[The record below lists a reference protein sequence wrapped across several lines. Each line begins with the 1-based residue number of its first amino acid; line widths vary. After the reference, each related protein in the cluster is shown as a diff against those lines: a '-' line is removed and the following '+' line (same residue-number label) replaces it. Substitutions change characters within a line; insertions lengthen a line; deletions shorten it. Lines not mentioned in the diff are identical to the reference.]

1 MQEQNSTGRR
11 AALVTGASQGI
22 GAAIA
27 LALARD
33 GFDVAVSAT
42 RAENLAGT
50 VAALAPTG
58 ARVVPVAFSLRSLPS
73 VEQAMTEVIRAFPH
87 LDVLVNNAGVTL
99 RKTALEVT
107 PAEWGTVIDT
117 NLKGTFFL
125 SQQMGRH
132 LIGSGRTG
140 CIISVAST
148 HGVVALAQRSTYGI
162 SKAAIIHM
170 TRMLAIEWAEHGIRV
185 NAIAPG
191 TVETPSRAAFFAA
204 DPKLREALLQRIPLH
219 TFGTAEEVAG
229 AVCYLASP
237 QATCITGQTLLLD
250 GGLTAY

>member
-1 MQEQNSTGRR
+1 MQEQNPTGRR

-22 GAAIA
+22 GAAIS
-27 LALARD
+27 LALARN
-33 GFDVAVSAT
+33 GFAVAVSAT

-50 VAALAPTG
+50 IAALAPTG
-58 ARVVPVAFSLRSLPS
+58 VRVVPVALNLRSLPS
-73 VEQAMTEVIRAFPH
+73 LEQAMAGIISAFPD
-87 LDVLVNNAGVTL
+87 LDVLINNAGITL
-99 RKTALEVT
+99 RRTALEVT
-107 PAEWGTVIDT
+107 PAEWETVIDT

-132 LIGSGRTG
+132 LIGSGRAG
-140 CIISVAST
+140 CIINIAST
-148 HGVVALAQRSTYGI
+148 HGVVGLAQRSTYGI
-162 SKAAIIHM
+162 SKAAIIQM

-204 DPKLREALLQRIPLH
+204 DPKARESMLNRIPLRR
-219 TFGTAEEVAG
+219 FGTTEEVAG

-237 QATCITGQTLLLD
+237 QATYITGQTLLLD

>member
-1 MQEQNSTGRR
+1 MQEQNPTGRR

-33 GFDVAVSAT
+33 EFDVAVAAT
-42 RAENLAGT
+42 RVENLAGT

-58 ARVVPVAFSLRSLPS
+58 VRVVPVALSLRSLPS
-73 VEQAMTEVIRAFPH
+73 LEQAMSEVIRAFPD
-87 LDVLVNNAGVTL
+87 LDVLVNNAGSAL

-107 PAEWGTVIDT
+107 PAEWETVIDT

-125 SQQMGRH
+125 TQQMGRH
-132 LIGSGRTG
+132 LIGSGRSG
-140 CIISVAST
+140 CIVNIAST
-148 HGVVALAQRSTYGI
+148 HGMVGLAQRSTYGI
-162 SKAAIIHM
+162 SKAAIIQM
-170 TRMLAIEWAEHGIRV
+170 TRMLAIEWAERGIRV

-204 DPKLREALLQRIPLH
+204 DPKAREAMLKRIPLH
-219 TFGTAEEVAG
+219 RFGTTGEVAQ
-229 AVCYLASP
+229 AVCYLASS
-237 QATCITGQTLLLD
+237 QAAYITGQTLLLD

>member
-1 MQEQNSTGRR
+1 MRELNPTGRR

-22 GAAIA
+22 GAAVA
-27 LALARD
+27 LGLARD

-58 ARVVPVAFSLRSLPS
+58 VRVVPVALNLRSLPS
-73 VEQAMTEVIRAFPH
+73 VEQAMAGIIRAFPH

-107 PAEWGTVIDT
+107 AAEWETVIDT
-117 NLKGTFFL
+117 NVTGTFFL
-125 SQQMGRH
+125 SRQMGRY
-132 LIGSGRTG
+132 LIGSGRAG
-140 CIISVAST
+140 CIINMAST
-148 HGVVALAQRSTYGI
+148 HGVLGFAQRSTYGI
-162 SKAAIIHM
+162 SKAAIMQM
-170 TRMLAIEWAEHGIRV
+170 TRMLAIEWAEHGVRV
-185 NAIAPG
+185 NAVAPG

-204 DPKLREALLQRIPLH
+204 DPTARELMLNRIPLRR
-219 TFGTAEEVAG
+219 FGTTDEVAE
-229 AVCYLASP
+229 AVRYLVSP
-237 QATCITGQTLLLD
+237 QATYITGQTLLLD